1 MKNLVSME
9 DYTRCPGE
17 RFGWLVSRSLTL
29 SSSDILT
36 KFQINEGCGEVVV
49 VGSDDAR
56 GRSSAWGGAVIREL
70 GEG

>member
-36 KFQINEGCGEVVV
+36 EFQINEG
-49 VGSDDAR
+49 
-56 GRSSAWGGAVIREL
+56 
-70 GEG
+70 